1 MRERNFVGILFG
13 QARLSGQMG
22 EVLLAMAGGRCCR
35 ARWISQAAL
44 APAGGCSAPWA
55 PASRSQ
61 SSRADSLSKQC
72 RDKQT
77 QAQSPVSNFKG
88 RAEKLKQARPAAR
101 ALTAKEAKPQ
111 VQKPPTARAE
121 SRGMGAGSEQ
131 ARGLAAAAAPRA
143 AWPQPRERGK
153 TLLWKPASPRR
164 QAAFVQ
170 QITSYYT
177 DALNLAGT
185 LSVECISP
193 RERAREML
201 GSGSQIRKAT
211 SASNLAFPELFA
223 ALQSHGVSAERNAAR
238 AFAPRSLCCAY
249 RELQRIGPKQIAL

>member
-13 QARLSGQMG
+13 QARLSGLMG

-101 ALTAKEAKPQ
+101 ALTAKEAKPR

-121 SRGMGAGSEQ
+121 SRGAGPGQ

-143 AWPQPRERGK
+143 ARPQPRERAK
-153 TLLWKPASPRR
+153 TLLWKLASPRQR
-164 QAAFVQ
+164 AAFVQ
-170 QITSYYT
+170 QITS
-177 DALNLAGT
+177 
-185 LSVECISP
+185 
-193 RERAREML
+193 
-201 GSGSQIRKAT
+201 
-211 SASNLAFPELFA
+211 
-223 ALQSHGVSAERNAAR
+223 
-238 AFAPRSLCCAY
+238 
-249 RELQRIGPKQIAL
+249 

>member
-121 SRGMGAGSEQ
+121 SRGAGSRLGAGSGAHSCSSTTGSTATATGTGKNPPLE
-131 ARGLAAAAAPRA
+131 AGLAS
-143 AWPQPRERGK
+143 
-153 TLLWKPASPRR
+153 PAS
-164 QAAFVQ
+164 
-170 QITSYYT
+170 
-177 DALNLAGT
+177 
-185 LSVECISP
+185 CICSTNYI
-193 RERAREML
+193 L
-201 GSGSQIRKAT
+201 
-211 SASNLAFPELFA
+211 L
-223 ALQSHGVSAERNAAR
+223 HG
-238 AFAPRSLCCAY
+238 CT
-249 RELQRIGPKQIAL
+249 